1 MSAVAQI
8 PEHRVFELD
17 AVRLRLDE
25 AEHPWVAANRDAVAA
40 HWAREQVERP
50 WLFNGT
56 VILHR
61 DLQFDDGAI
70 HGVSHRAPYAGLLHL
85 IRTWK
90 AQDGEAAAKAEAQL
104 NAWHLFGSAVIL
116 SSDGAMLLIR
126 MAPRTANPGKVYAPA
141 GSLDQSDIAD
151 GWVDV
156 DGSIL
161 REAHEETGE
170 ALSSARAEEHLFG
183 WRSGGRV
190 AIFRRFVLAE
200 PADAIATRMRAHIV
214 TAAEQEVDD
223 IVIVRTPEDLGPM
236 APAYMHAFADFH
248 FGR

>member
-1 MSAVAQI
+1 MAQI
-8 PEHRVFELD
+8 PENRVFALD

-25 AEHPWVAANRDAVAA
+25 AEHPWVSANRGAVGA

-61 DLQFDDGAI
+61 DLQYDDGVI

-85 IRTWK
+85 IKIWN
-90 AQDGEAAAKAEAQL
+90 APDAGAAAKAGPRL
-104 NAWHLFGSAVIL
+104 NAWHLYGSAIIL

-151 GWVDV
+151 GWIDV

-161 REAHEETGE
+161 REAREETGAELSGARTE
-170 ALSSARAEEHLFG
+170 AQLLC

-190 AIFRRFVLAE
+190 AIFRRFFLRE
-200 PADAIATRMRAHIV
+200 PAEVVAGRMRAHIAV
-214 TAAEQEVDD
+214 AAEQEVDD
-223 IVIVRTPEDLGPM
+223 IVIIRNPDDLSVA
-236 APAYMHAFADFH
+236 APPYMRALVDFH
-248 FGR
+248 FGS